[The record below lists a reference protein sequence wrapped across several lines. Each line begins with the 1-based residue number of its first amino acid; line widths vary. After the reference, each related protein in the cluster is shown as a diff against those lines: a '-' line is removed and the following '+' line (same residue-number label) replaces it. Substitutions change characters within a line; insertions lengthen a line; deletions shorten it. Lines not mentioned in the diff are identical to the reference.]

1 MWRKSDYILKLL
13 LERILFKYL
22 IRIFKKSGLVLAT
35 SALMT
40 KATKKDNMVVKRV
53 FSIHYPVLFKNNE
66 VLDLINFDS
75 KVNAMILEYALKL
88 GLKFNLTDVKAQKID
103 SFILNTFEIV
113 LASFHV
119 ENKLGQ
125 V

>member
-1 MWRKSDYILKLL
+1 
-13 LERILFKYL
+13 
-22 IRIFKKSGLVLAT
+22 
-35 SALMT
+35 MT
-40 KATKKDNMVVKRV
+40 KATKKDNMVVKKV

-88 GLKFNLTDVKAQKID
+88 GLKINLTDIKTQKID

-113 LASFHV
+113 LASFYV